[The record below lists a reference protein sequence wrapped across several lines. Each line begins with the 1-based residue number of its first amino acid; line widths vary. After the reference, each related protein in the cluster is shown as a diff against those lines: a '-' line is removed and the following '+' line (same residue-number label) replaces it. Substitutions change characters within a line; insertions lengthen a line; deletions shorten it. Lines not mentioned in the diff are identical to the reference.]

1 MLLKAEGFK
10 SLLRLT
16 FNPPKSVHRRSSV
29 PDVLLFYCYS
39 FSKVSVFES
48 IWIDKEL
55 SPSLY
60 LSNLMDNVLSEL
72 QEKLTSLKSD
82 NMPLTGN
89 CANEDTAKT
98 QYWPLSNISTSV
110 TKHWHESLWYYR
122 SSRLLKYS
130 MCYFF
135 KEFTYSI

>member
-16 FNPPKSVHRRSSV
+16 FNPPKSVHRSSSV
-29 PDVLLFYCYS
+29 PAVLLFYCYS

-60 LSNLMDNVLSEL
+60 LSNLMDNAWSEL
-72 QEKLTSLKSD
+72 QENLTSLKSD

-98 QYWPLSNISTSV
+98 KYWPLSNISTSV
-110 TKHWHESLWYYR
+110 TKHWHGVVMILQEKQAFEIFYVL
-122 SSRLLKYS
+122 
-130 MCYFF
+130 FF